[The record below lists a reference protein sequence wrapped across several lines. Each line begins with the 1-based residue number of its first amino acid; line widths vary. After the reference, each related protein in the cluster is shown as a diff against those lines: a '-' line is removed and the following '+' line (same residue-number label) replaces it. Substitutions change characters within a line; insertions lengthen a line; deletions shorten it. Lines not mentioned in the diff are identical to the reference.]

1 MATETEG
8 STLERVTDLGGS
20 DDSGDRI
27 RSRRERLGLSRTRL
41 AEMAHVDRD
50 TLTKLEEGLTKARG
64 TTVAAILRV
73 LDELEEETG
82 MADPHPNNNGGIV
95 RFEVKGVYGAE
106 SLVIEGPVE
115 NIAELQE
122 AVDRLLRRRETDPE
136 G

>member
-20 DDSGDRI
+20 EESGDGI
-27 RSRRERLGLSRTRL
+27 RKRRERLGLSRTRL

-82 MADPHPNNNGGIV
+82 MADPHPNNGGGVV